1 MKFIELYLTKNKNIL
16 LIGEGTCGKSNF
28 MTYIKEVR
36 DKLVKLTES
45 DPAKYTSVLL

>member
-1 MKFIELYLTKNKNIL
+1 MCSNEVKSSM
-16 LIGEGTCGKSNF
+16 LIDYGSRDPMF

-36 DKLVKLTES
+36 DKLVKLTDS